1 MAGQAARALTAVV
14 VVVDSML
21 ALAPS
26 PGMKGLDRTLARF
39 LMVGVGNTILGLA
52 VIFSARQFCSEVVA
66 NLIGYL
72 IVVPVSF
79 LSHRDISFRDTGDRM
94 AAFARYVPTILAG
107 YASNYVALTALL
119 SAGASPYLAQ
129 TAGIAC
135 HVLVTYLLSRLFV
148 FLTPLR
154 D

>member
-1 MAGQAARALTAVV
+1 
-14 VVVDSML
+14 ML
-21 ALAPS
+21 ALAPA
-26 PGMKGLDRTLARF
+26 PRMKVPDRTLARF

-52 VIFSARQFCSEVVA
+52 VIFGARQFCSDVAA

-79 LSHRDISFRDTGDRM
+79 LSHRDISFRDTGNRM
-94 AAFARYVPTILAG
+94 AAFARYMPTILAG
-107 YASNYVALTALL
+107 YAFNYAALTVLL
-119 SAGASPYLAQ
+119 SAGTNPYLAQ
-129 TAGIAC
+129 TVGIAC
-135 HVLVTYLLSRLFV
+135 HVIVTYLLSRLFV

>member
-21 ALAPS
+21 ALAPP

-39 LMVGVGNTILGLA
+39 LMVGVGNTISGLA
-52 VIFSARQFCSEVVA
+52 VIFSARQFYPAAA

-79 LSHRDISFRDTGDRM
+79 LSHRDIFRDTGDRM
-94 AAFARYVPTILAG
+94 AALPATCRRYWRAMPPTM
-107 YASNYVALTALL
+107 
-119 SAGASPYLAQ
+119 
-129 TAGIAC
+129 
-135 HVLVTYLLSRLFV
+135 
-148 FLTPLR
+148 
-154 D
+154 